1 MNKYLAL
8 FILCLFLIS
17 QSRNVRRHVKP
28 ECLYLKGDPLTCV
41 EYDSIYM
48 NLQNRTVYCYTG
60 SKLVKTYGMD
70 DITVPPDA
78 FARSR

>member
-1 MNKYLAL
+1 MNRFTAL
-8 FILCLFLIS
+8 LLLSILLVS
-17 QSRNVRRHVKP
+17 QSGAVRQKGRP
-28 ECLYLKGDPLTCV
+28 DCLYLKESPYRCV

-60 SKLVKTYGMD
+60 RKLVKTYGMD
-70 DITVPPDA
+70 DITVPPEA